1 MDEFCA
7 KLADILEVNEVKP
20 SDVMEDFPEWDSL
33 SVLSV
38 ISMIGSDYNRSAPAP
53 HMQGTKTPR
62 SLWGFSKAERTES
75 E

>member
-38 ISMIGSDYNRSAPAP
+38 ISMIGSDYNVFLGASD
-53 HMQGTKTPR
+53 MQEVITAK
-62 SLWGFSKAERTES
+62 SLWDLASRKNGK
-75 E
+75 